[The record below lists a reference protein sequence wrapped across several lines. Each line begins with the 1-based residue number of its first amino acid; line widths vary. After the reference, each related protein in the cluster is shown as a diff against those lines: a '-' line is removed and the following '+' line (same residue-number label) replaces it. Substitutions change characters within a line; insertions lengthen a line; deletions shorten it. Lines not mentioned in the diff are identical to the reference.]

1 MSTWH
6 LISVRLLAGVSCIEN
21 TRLLPCARKMKTWL
35 IEEFVFFRRKV
46 THQLTDLKVEVS
58 WVFVWH
64 LKNRGWKTIVSFL
77 GCLPGRYY
85 VSCLEGMYYCIA
97 FCELLAD
104 IFCYAN
110 FLIGCKSGDIQGNQ
124 LIRDSH
130 ILSFPKRWPIWC
142 RAPRCLCVPLKT
154 KMTDAQKRAVS
165 VRVISCIVFFS
176 KRCSEIWTG

>member
-1 MSTWH
+1 
-6 LISVRLLAGVSCIEN
+6 
-21 TRLLPCARKMKTWL
+21 
-35 IEEFVFFRRKV
+35 
-46 THQLTDLKVEVS
+46 
-58 WVFVWH
+58 
-64 LKNRGWKTIVSFL
+64 
-77 GCLPGRYY
+77 
-85 VSCLEGMYYCIA
+85 MYFCIA

-104 IFCYAN
+104 IFCYPN

-154 KMTDAQKRAVS
+154 KMTDAQKRAQGGLLMCCRCLWRAVS